1 MNESRS
7 STIDGNLNLSDIAGS
22 PTFSLKMTHRFKPLR
37 RVALLLCLGTILL
50 PRAVQAQP
58 DWPSKPIRLVVPYA
72 PGGSA
77 DTLGRA
83 IGRHLSDAF
92 KQPVVIENRAGAGG
106 TIGSQQVAK
115 SAPDGYTLVISGIGS
130 HVIAP
135 VDSPNAFDPM
145 KDFSHIALLGGP
157 PLAMVVNAEQ
167 PIKDVKG
174 FIAYVGTN
182 PTGISWGSPGQGT
195 HGHLTGELFRAATG
209 LNMVH
214 ISYKGAGPAVADLVG
229 NQIPAAFMTLS
240 SANAHANSGK
250 LRLLALSSLQ
260 RLPEYPGVPTFAELG
275 YPALTG
281 TTWFA
286 LSGPSGMPAALVE
299 KINAEVRRGL
309 QSPAIRKQLV
319 AESMEGADYDAP
331 AFTRFVGA
339 EIARWTP
346 AVRSLGP
353 TKQ

>member
-1 MNESRS
+1 MN
-7 STIDGNLNLSDIAGS
+7 
-22 PTFSLKMTHRFKPLR
+22 HRFRYLHR
-37 RVALLLCLGTILL
+37 IALLLCLGAALT
-50 PRAVQAQP
+50 PCAVRSQA
-58 DWPSKPIRLVVPYA
+58 DWPEKPIRLVVPYA
-72 PGGSA
+72 PGGSS
-77 DTLGRA
+77 DMLGRA
-83 IGRHLSDAF
+83 IGRHLSEAF
-92 KQPVVIENRAGAGG
+92 KQPVVIDNRAGAGG

-115 SAPDGYTLVISGIGS
+115 AAPDGYTLVISGIGS

-135 VDSPNAFDPM
+135 VESPNAFDPM
-145 KDFSHIALLGGP
+145 KDFSQLALLGGP

-174 FIAYVGTN
+174 FIAYVGASPN
-182 PTGISWGSPGQGT
+182 GLSWGSPGQGT

-214 ISYKGAGPAVADLVG
+214 ISYKGAGPAVADLLG

-240 SANAHANSGK
+240 SANAHVNSGR
-250 LRLLALSSLQ
+250 LRLLALSSPQ

-286 LSGPSGMPAALVE
+286 LSGPAGMPAALVE

-309 QSPAIRKQLV
+309 QSPVIRKQLA
-319 AESMEGADYDAP
+319 AESMESADYDA
-331 AFTRFVGA
+331 ATFTRFVAA
-339 EIARWTP
+339 EITRWTP
-346 AVRSLGP
+346 AVRSLHR
-353 TKQ
+353 